1 MPYNFPQRAAVAAQM
16 KRGKSYLMSKLSTLL
31 SGGRPKR
38 KRSKKKR
45 PQTRL
50 KGYEKLRGVLT
61 RGRTSSVGAER
72 SPASL
77 GRDTGRILGGL
88 RSTYRS
94 PYSSTRRSK

>member
-1 MPYNFPQRAAVAAQM
+1 MAVFPQWAAATAQM
-16 KRGKSYLMSKLSTLL
+16 ERGKSYLRSKLSTLL
-31 SGGRPKR
+31 SGGRSKR

-45 PQTRL
+45 PQPRL
-50 KGYEKLRGVLT
+50 KGYEKLRDVLT
-61 RGRTSSVGAER
+61 RGRTSSIGAER

-77 GRDTGRILGGL
+77 GRDTGKTLGGL